1 MWSGYFW
8 REQGCSQ
15 AASGKNKGAVML
27 LLVRTRVRSGCF
39 WQEQGC
45 SRATSGKSKG
55 AVKLLLARTR
65 CGQATSGKSKGAVKL
80 LLARTRVWLDYF
92 WQEHIHIRATSGK
105 IKGAVGV
112 LLRTTRV
119 RHVASCGNNGEVR
132 LLSAAFG
139 ENKGVARLFLVR
151 KRVCS
156 GCFWLEQGCGQA
168 TSG

>member
-1 MWSGYFW
+1 M
-8 REQGCSQ
+8 
-15 AASGKNKGAVML
+15 
-27 LLVRTRVRSGCF
+27 RSSC
-39 WQEQGC
+39 
-45 SRATSGKSKG
+45 
-55 AVKLLLARTR
+55 
-65 CGQATSGKSKGAVKL
+65 
-80 LLARTRVWLDYF
+80 F
-92 WQEHIHIRATSGK
+92 WQEHIRIRATSGK

-156 GCFWLEQGCGQA
+156 GCFWLEQGCGEA